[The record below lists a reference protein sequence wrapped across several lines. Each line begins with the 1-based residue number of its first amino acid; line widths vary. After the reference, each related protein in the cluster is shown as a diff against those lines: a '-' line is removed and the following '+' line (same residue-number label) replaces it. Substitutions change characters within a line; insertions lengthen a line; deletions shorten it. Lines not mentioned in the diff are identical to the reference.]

1 MARTYTTTRAT
12 HPPSAGQRR
21 TTVAFILMLGIIGVV
36 VARITFLQ
44 VMSHEKYSTL
54 ASRQHMMEKVLPA
67 SRGEI
72 FLKNQDTVYPIAVN
86 REYFLA
92 YISPRDVPDDQL
104 LDVTR
109 RVVAALDV
117 PRETVMTKLAKRD
130 DIHEV
135 LKHKITAEE
144 KDAIVAE
151 HIPGLFFMPE
161 FFRFYPGGS
170 LGAQVVGFVGSDG
183 DQYVGRYGI
192 EAVFDKAMHGTD
204 GRVVQLRDARGG
216 WMSNADRTVE
226 EPRDGNDVYLTIEY
240 PVQFEVERILK
251 EAVSEYGARS
261 GAIVVMEPATGKI
274 LAMANE
280 PTFVPNEY
288 NNVTDVSVFRNSVVS
303 DEYECGSV
311 FKPLT
316 MAMGLD
322 AGKVTPETTYTDT
335 GSVKVAEYTIKNSEN
350 KVYGVQ
356 TMNGVLEE
364 SINTGVIHVERLIGN
379 AAFKHYVER
388 FGFGAVTGVDL
399 PAEADGNIGNLA
411 NVRRD
416 VEYYTASFGQGITVT
431 LLQVA
436 AAYGALA
443 NGGELMM
450 PRIVEKTVD
459 ADGVEHTVAPHTVH
473 RVISQEA
480 SQTIGQ
486 MLRRVVTDGHGK
498 RADVPGY
505 LIAGKTGTAQ
515 VAKSDAKGYDESR
528 TVGTFAGYGP
538 VNDPRFVI
546 VVRIDEPTKVIWAES
561 SAAPTFGK
569 VMKFVLDYYGI
580 VPTEPITSAPSPRP
594 ADLADVGSP

>member
-44 VMSHEKYSTL
+44 VMSHEKYSAL

-104 LDVTR
+104 LDVTH

>member
-104 LDVTR
+104 LDVTH

-459 ADGVEHTVAPHTVH
+459 ADGVEHTVASHTVH